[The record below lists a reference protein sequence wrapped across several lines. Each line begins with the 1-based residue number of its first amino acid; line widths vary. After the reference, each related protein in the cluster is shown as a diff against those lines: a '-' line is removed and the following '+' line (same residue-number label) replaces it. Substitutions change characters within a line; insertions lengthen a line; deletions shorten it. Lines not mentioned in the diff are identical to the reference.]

1 MISAA
6 EEIGEDGMV
15 LLEQIWAEGAP
26 LYLRSVPAV
35 ETLRQCW
42 VSQFWISVSKRAR
55 ATLDR
60 SPFMCNHLLTGL
72 RLHPATPGVEQLN
85 SPYKKSGNRSRI

>member
-42 VSQFWISVSKRAR
+42 VSQFWISGLEESKSNPRPQPVHVQSSS
-55 ATLDR
+55 DW
-60 SPFMCNHLLTGL
+60 SPPPP
-72 RLHPATPGVEQLN
+72 RDPGGGTTQQPLQKERE
-85 SPYKKSGNRSRI
+85 P

>member
-15 LLEQIWAEGAP
+15 LLEQIWAEDAP
-26 LYLRSVPAV
+26 LYLRSVRRCVNVGFLNFGLA
-35 ETLRQCW
+35 
-42 VSQFWISVSKRAR
+42 VSKRAR